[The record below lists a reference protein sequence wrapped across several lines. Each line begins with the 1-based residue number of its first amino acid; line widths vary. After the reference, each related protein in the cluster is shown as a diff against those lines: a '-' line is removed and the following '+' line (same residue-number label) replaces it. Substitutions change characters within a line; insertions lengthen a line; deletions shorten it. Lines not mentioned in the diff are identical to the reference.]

1 MKIYSPNKE
10 YTGVSASVPFCNGAG
25 ETNDPHLIQWFK
37 DHGYKVEESEAAPIE
52 ETLAAEIQT
61 EEAPAEEA
69 STETK
74 PAGKKGKA

>member
-10 YTGVSASVPFCNGAG
+10 YTGVSASVPFCNGVG

-52 ETLAAEIQT
+52 ETLAAEIPT
-61 EEAPAEEA
+61 EETPAEEA